1 VVKLNYSDLNS
12 IFNMSI
18 TFMVNYFLVRD
29 DVFVD
34 SETLLMTDFINLK
47 IKAAQS
53 FEYTHK
59 NRICVC
65 VFIEII
71 N

>member
-1 VVKLNYSDLNS
+1 VKLNYPDLNS

-29 DVFVD
+29 GVFVD

-53 FEYTHK
+53 F
-59 NRICVC
+59 
-65 VFIEII
+65 
-71 N
+71 

>member
-1 VVKLNYSDLNS
+1 
-12 IFNMSI
+12 MSI

-47 IKAAQS
+47 IKTAQS

-65 VFIEII
+65 VHR
-71 N
+71 NN